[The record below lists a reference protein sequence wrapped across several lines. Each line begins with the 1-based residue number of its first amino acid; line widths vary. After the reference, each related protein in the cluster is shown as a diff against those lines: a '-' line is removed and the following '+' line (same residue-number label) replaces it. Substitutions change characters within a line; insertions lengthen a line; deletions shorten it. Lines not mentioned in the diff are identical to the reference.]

1 MAAKKTADTAEVQK
15 ADKPVQFSKGQL
27 LCAEKYSDRR
37 DLVDALLDGNKSY
50 TIEAVDKMI
59 EVFEKG
65 KVK

>member
-15 ADKPVQFSKGQL
+15 ADEPVQFSKRQL